1 MHKVLS
7 IKKSEEK
14 KVRGQ
19 QKNRKQNG
27 ALPFQNSGTM
37 NVLSWID
44 HDNEGDA
51 RAETN
56 VASASATLSRPWG
69 MVLSKYMLLPASRIN
84 SWSAIMALN
93 LPSRIRPHSL
103 SLWKKGFLQLALQI
117 SRYSYVLDTGKIAT
131 EGPSCELLNDQKVKY
146 AYLGKR
152 SK

>member
-51 RAETN
+51 RAMGDGAVKIHAAAGFQN
-56 VASASATLSRPWG
+56 
-69 MVLSKYMLLPASRIN
+69 KLLVRNNGLKPA
-84 SWSAIMALN
+84 
-93 LPSRIRPHSL
+93 
-103 SLWKKGFLQLALQI
+103 FQ
-117 SRYSYVLDTGKIAT
+117 D
-131 EGPSCELLNDQKVKY
+131 
-146 AYLGKR
+146 
-152 SK
+152 

>member
-1 MHKVLS
+1 VLS

-103 SLWKKGFLQLALQI
+103 SLWKKASFNWLFKYHA
-117 SRYSYVLDTGKIAT
+117 IAT
-131 EGPSCELLNDQKVKY
+131 FWIRE
-146 AYLGKR
+146 R
-152 SK
+152 SLPKGHLVNF